1 MTATK
6 LDPMLD
12 DAEERKQASPSLTA
26 SLAATLFAPKLFLLL
41 LGILFVWAAAAAV
54 RQPPN
59 PDIAWAL
66 HAARS
71 VLDGQRLYV
80 DQIGV
85 NPPLVFVLSIPA
97 AWAAMVTGIDPLACF
112 SGFVVL
118 LALGSLVLSSRLLR
132 TGGVFGEGP
141 VRRAL
146 LVVLLVALM
155 VVPGGDFGQR
165 EHVLLL
171 GLVPYLLLAVL
182 RTEGAAVSPGLAAA
196 VGLFGALGF
205 LLKPYFVPV
214 WALVE
219 AYVVLRAGLLRA
231 LRRPEALIVAG
242 LGLIYAVAVVAF
254 VPAYLDSVRQIV
266 APLYPFYRPLPVAAI
281 LTAPAVVI
289 GFVALGVVLL
299 VRRPTAFVHLARLL
313 ALSLAGMILSAAV
326 QQKGFSY
333 HFYPVLALSVLILG
347 ITALAVAAREARA
360 GQPARQRAL
369 VPVAVV
375 LTGLFVV
382 MATGRSALDG
392 EAARRFDAATEPE
405 RRLISEA
412 DGPVL
417 VLSAGVERAFPTVD
431 RAGAVWAAPMPDVW
445 VAVSRYVF
453 DGGWHPILGGRPS
466 PEDFAAAEARVTH
479 EYGERLARMQPS
491 LILVDTRPVA
501 TAVGTSSL
509 DYATFLARD
518 PCAAFQLSAYD
529 SVAVVNDFVVLQR
542 RTAGPRAREGS
553 EISPCG

>member
-6 LDPMLD
+6 LDLKLD
-12 DAEERKQASPSLTA
+12 DAEGRKQASPGLTA

-41 LGILFVWAAAAAV
+41 MGILFAWAAAAAV

-71 VLDGQRLYV
+71 VLEGQRLYV

-112 SGFVVL
+112 SVFVVL

-182 RTEGAAVSPGLAAA
+182 RTEGAAVSSGLAAA

-219 AYVVLRAGLLRA
+219 AYVVLRVGIRRT

-242 LGLIYAVAVVAF
+242 LGLIYAVAVVAL
-254 VPAYLDSVRQIV
+254 VPAYLESVRQIV

-299 VRRPTAFVHLARLL
+299 VRRPTAFVHLDRLL

-333 HFYPVLALSVLILG
+333 HFYPVLALSVVILG
-347 ITALAVAAREARA
+347 TTTLAVAARQARA
-360 GQPARQRAL
+360 GRPAPRRAL

-375 LTGLFVV
+375 FTGLFVV

-392 EAARRFDAATEPE
+392 AAARRFDAATEPE
-405 RRLISEA
+405 RRLITNA

-431 RAGAVWAAPMPDVW
+431 RAGAVWAAPMPHLW
-445 VAVSRYVF
+445 AALSRFVY
-453 DGGWHPILGGRPS
+453 DRGWRPVVGGRPS
-466 PEDFAAAEARVTH
+466 EEAFAAAEGRVRRAYATQ
-479 EYGERLARMQPS
+479 LARRDPA

-501 TAVGTSSL
+501 TAMGTARL
-509 DYATFLARD
+509 DFLAFLARD
-518 PCAAFQLSAYD
+518 PCARNELARYD
-529 SVAVVNDFVVLQR
+529 STGMVNDFIVLHR
-542 RTAGPRAREGS
+542 RAPSSANATAGP
-553 EISPCG
+553 CD